1 MKQCRGHYIR
11 GCIWAGRGGRGV
23 AANMYVSGLARQAT
37 LAKTCK
43 GQRPREQGG
52 RYACDGLGRT
62 QTKALPTGNMN
73 GRAGGGRRE
82 GRKLRK

>member
-11 GCIWAGRGGRGV
+11 VAFGPAAAAGGV
-23 AANMYVSGLARQAT
+23 AASMYVSGLARQAT

-43 GQRPREQGG
+43 GQRPSEQGG